1 MFLSYVCL
9 CIAFVLKNNGIST
22 FSPSGALCGLSGA
35 FWGSLVLSGALW
47 CSLGLSLQALP
58 DLGRKS
64 NAFSM
69 HLFLFLFQ
77 KQTVLR
83 SFYAFSTHFSLNR
96 WTVEPLNRWTV
107 ENRWTIESLNR
118 WTVEPLNN
126 WIVEPLNRWTMSR
139 QRPGNVQA
147 TSRQRPGNVVEP
159 CRVFGCCCFI
169 EGWLNVASTCAL
181 FSCVGKQRFVA
192 SSMSYPFALLT
203 YEKNRRSIKFS
214 SLQGQPNPRGSY
226 YNFLSGLFLLS

>member
-1 MFLSYVCL
+1 MHRFCFKKQRNFNIFPL
-9 CIAFVLKNNGIST
+9 
-22 FSPSGALCGLSGA
+22 
-35 FWGSLVLSGALW
+35 WGSLGALWGSLGLSGALW
-47 CSLGLSLQALP
+47 GSLGLAGALWGFRYNYYP
-58 DLGRKS
+58 IWEGR
-64 NAFSM
+64 AT
-69 HLFLFLFQ
+69 HFLCIYFCFCF
-77 KQTVLR
+77 KNKP
-83 SFYAFSTHFSLNR
+83 SYAFSTHFLRIFR

-118 WTVEPLNN
+118 WTVEPLNR
-126 WIVEPLNRWTMSR
+126 WTIESLNRWTVE
-139 QRPGNVQA
+139 QCPGNVQA